1 MNTDKPTSG
10 LGHGITFLM
19 VALSITIGMSQ
30 TAADASSKDR
40 SRHQAIPK
48 SAKVALKI
56 ATKEK
61 IAANEKDAKADNE
74 KDKDKKDAKIDK
86 DVKSDKGKAKE
97 EKKAAEDKAKADAK
111 AAKKDAK
118 ESKDAKDEKAEGKGF
133 FKGIFGKEEVGKNA
147 AAKDSK
153 PETSPA
159 ASKSPASGDDAASGA
174 AAATPPAVPPA
185 PASTPAP
192 AAAKPAAQAA
202 TDSAT
207 GAEPKYI
214 PDAALIS
221 ILKDISK
228 SLADNDD
235 IKNIEDPAQKVAIKL
250 AADTLS
256 KALADPDLGTNRI
269 IAAEDRP
276 RVETRLVA
284 ETWDSQ
290 LLQLGPNCTA
300 SLSTLWA
307 KRANGLVNISIAG
320 TCGCKAVPGGSETKI
335 GEWIVVLTGKSSI
348 DKGFDIQTQQEVPF
362 WLGKLS
368 GFTVEATICS
378 QEAQE
383 TGKKPQSPALVLK
396 SVLTERGRKHLEAVT
411 AWQSAQKLAILQAEQ
426 ERTRTEEEAKL
437 AAEVKAK
444 EQDRLSMEAKIAAEK
459 ERVENEVRAKLAAEA
474 ALKAVAEQKA
484 KELAEAEARAK
495 MDEKMKAEA
504 AAAAAEA
511 RAKAEEEAKAKLEA
525 EAKAKVEAEAKAKAE
540 ADAKAKAEAEA
551 KAETEARAKAE
562 AKAKEEAEA
571 KAKAEEDAAKAKV
584 AATTPSTNYNYGSRT
599 WDSPAPVQASRLPKS
614 GSGKT
619 TLLVPDRA
627 VAGQYV
633 TAAAVNESNV
643 GESYVELAFNGAA
656 LTTANDGTVHYMV
669 PEDSAPGPTMVVT
682 LPGNPLDA
690 PKSMEVLQPLMV
702 PATQQ
707 VPRIDKANPMV
718 AAGEVL
724 TIDGHSFDGVGDN
737 NRVIVDGAG
746 DAKVLAASPVQLK
759 VELPHGIAA
768 GRHSISISTAGLRS
782 NPIFVDVVSVRID
795 TLGKDDL
802 KRIKVCVLGTQNKV
816 TLKLTNR
823 SPEVV
828 KLAKGD
834 EQFVT
839 TAGGTD
845 NCAMVTA
852 QRVGKGAVNINARVE
867 PPTAVSRAY

>member
-1 MNTDKPTSG
+1 MNTDKPTSE

-30 TAADASSKDR
+30 VAADASSK
-40 SRHQAIPK
+40 SPRHRAVPR
-48 SAKVALKI
+48 SAKAALKI

-61 IAANEKDAKADNE
+61 IAFNDKDDKSDKDKIDAKAD
-74 KDKDKKDAKIDK
+74 KDI
-86 DVKSDKGKAKE
+86 KSDKGKAKE
-97 EKKAAEDKAKADAK
+97 EKKAAEEKAKADARS
-111 AAKKDAK
+111 AKKDGK
-118 ESKDAKDEKAEGKGF
+118 DSKDVNSKDVKGLKVLKDQKDQKDPKDQKDEKAEGKGF
-133 FKGIFGKEEVGKNA
+133 FKGIFGKEEEGKKAN
-147 AAKDSK
+147 AKDSK
-153 PETSPA
+153 SET
-159 ASKSPASGDDAASGA
+159 PASGDDAATGA
-174 AAATPPAVPPA
+174 AAATPPA
-185 PASTPAP
+185 TPAAIP
-192 AAAKPAAQAA
+192 AQSPTPQTAKPVLPTAVE
-202 TDSAT
+202 SAT

-228 SLADNDD
+228 SLVDNEG
-235 IKNIEDPAQKVAIKL
+235 IKDIEDPAQKVAIKL
-250 AADTLS
+250 AADALA

-269 IAAEDRP
+269 IASEDRP

-290 LLQLGPNCTA
+290 LVQLGPNCTA
-300 SLSTLWA
+300 SLSALWA

-320 TCGCKAVPGGSETKI
+320 TCGCKAVPGGTADTKI
-335 GEWIVVLTGKSSI
+335 GEWIVVLTGKSAI

-383 TGKKPQSPALVLK
+383 TGKKPQSPALILK
-396 SVLTERGRKHLEAVT
+396 SVLTERSRKHLEAVT
-411 AWQSAQKLAILQAEQ
+411 AWQNAQKLAVLQAEQ

-444 EQDRLSMEAKIAAEK
+444 EQDRLAIEAKIAAEK
-459 ERVENEVRAKLAAEA
+459 ERVENEVRAKMAAEA
-474 ALKAVAEQKA
+474 ALKAVAELKA

-495 MDEKMKAEA
+495 MDEKAKAEA
-504 AAAAAEA
+504 
-511 RAKAEEEAKAKLEA
+511 EAKAKLEA
-525 EAKAKVEAEAKAKAE
+525 EAKAKVEAEAKAKVEAE
-540 ADAKAKAEAEA
+540 AKAKAEAEA
-551 KAETEARAKAE
+551 KA
-562 AKAKEEAEA
+562 KEEAEQ
-571 KAKAEEDAAKAKV
+571 KAKAEEEAAKAKV
-584 AATTPSTNYNYGSRT
+584 VATTPSTNYNYGSRT
-599 WDSPAPVQASRLPKS
+599 WESPAPVQSSGLPKA

-633 TAAAVNESNV
+633 TVAAVNESNV
-643 GESYVELAFNGAA
+643 GESYVEMAFNGAG

-669 PEDSAPGPTMVVT
+669 PEDSPPGPTMLVT
-682 LPGNPLDA
+682 LPGNPIDA

-718 AAGEVL
+718 AAGEIL
-724 TIDGHSFDGVGDN
+724 TIDGHSFDGVGGN
-737 NRVIVDGAG
+737 NRVIVDGVS
-746 DAKVLAASPVQLK
+746 DARVLAASPVQLK
-759 VELPHGIAA
+759 VELPRDIGA

-782 NPIFVDVVSVRID
+782 NPIYVDVVAVRID

-802 KRIKVCVLGTQNKV
+802 KRIKVNVLGTQNKV
-816 TLKLTNR
+816 TLKLINR

-828 KLAKGD
+828 KLSKGD

-839 TAGGTD
+839 TAGGAD
-845 NCAMVTA
+845 NYAMVTA
-852 QRVGKGAVNINARVE
+852 QRVGKGVINISAKVE
-867 PPTAVSRAY
+867 LPTAVSRAY